1 MNTLKTFTE
10 RLNEMM
16 AERDLRPS
24 NLASVLGVP
33 KNTICRYARGAQLPN
48 LKMAIVLSGYFRCT
62 IDYLLGRTDEQRKF
76 IPQNPQPFKE
86 RFPIL
91 LEKFNTNKYRVAK
104 STALHQ
110 SVLYRW
116 QSGDCSPELDS
127 LIILADYFDCSVE
140 YVIGRCETVW

>member
-1 MNTLKTFTE
+1 MRIFI
-10 RLNEMM
+10 RISHS
-16 AERDLRPS
+16 RDLNGLFDSRI
-24 NLASVLGVP
+24 V
-33 KNTICRYARGAQLPN
+33 KNRTYYAQYFLRFRRG
-48 LKMAIVLSGYFRCT
+48 T
-62 IDYLLGRTDEQRKF
+62 IDYLLGRTDEHRKF

-140 YVIGRCETVW
+140 YIIGRCETVW